1 MNRRMASAY
10 RFGIRS
16 KLLVFYAVMIVLVA
30 GVEIVTQTASFRTAQ
45 GFEDELDRYHTVH
58 RFRVAFSQHR
68 ALSERY
74 LRELAAEQAES
85 MRDGLLRLRQL
96 ATDVHPIG
104 GENQQYFFE
113 VQAAERGLDAYAP
126 LLASSVRKRL
136 SLQGDYYADFAK
148 ADRIAGYV
156 DGYLSN
162 LQSMLLEHGEA
173 DFKDQVARASGYRV
187 VTLLLLSFAG
197 VLSTIF
203 ALYFASSISVPIRR
217 LADAS
222 ARMAAGDLSVQPVE
236 VATGDEIETLARS
249 FNAMSRTVRE
259 RITDLREKA
268 LLEKRLHDEELI
280 VLNMEHA
287 LQEAQFINLQDQI
300 RPHFLFN
307 ALNTIARTALLEDA
321 EGTVKLAHGLGRL
334 MRYALA
340 DSGALVTVGE
350 ELSVLREYLSFQRIR
365 FGDRLAWRITSSP
378 DAEGIIV
385 PRLLLQPLVE
395 NAVRHGIEPK
405 EQGGTVIVAICP
417 RHGRLL
423 IRVIDTGVGIEPARL
438 GALRL
443 AMKADSQ
450 HQGTDHFGIGVA
462 NVTRRLMLRYP
473 GKAICRIAS
482 SPGRG
487 TVVHLS
493 IPLRIEDS
501 VDVQTADSR

>member
-1 MNRRMASAY
+1 MASAY

-16 KLLVFYAVMIVLVA
+16 KLLLFYAVMIVLVA

-45 GFEDELDRYHTVH
+45 EFEDELARYHTVH

-68 ALSERY
+68 ALAERY

-85 MRDGLLRLRQL
+85 MRDGLLRLGQL
-96 ATDVHPIG
+96 AADVHPIG
-104 GENQQYFFE
+104 GQNQQYFFE
-113 VQAAERGLDAYAP
+113 VQAAERGLAAYAP
-126 LLASSVRKRL
+126 LLESSVRKRL
-136 SLQGDYYADFAK
+136 SLQGDYYADFAR
-148 ADRIAGYV
+148 ADRIAVYV

-236 VATGDEIETLARS
+236 VATGDELETLARS

-259 RITDLREKA
+259 RISDLREKA

-280 VLNMEHA
+280 VLNMERA
-287 LQEAQFINLQDQI
+287 LKEAQFINLQDQI

-321 EGTVKLAHGLGRL
+321 SGTVRLAHGLGRL
-334 MRYALA
+334 LRYALA

-350 ELSVLREYLSFQRIR
+350 ELSVLREYLSFQQIR

-378 DAEGIIV
+378 EVEELVV
-385 PRLLLQPLVE
+385 PRLILQPLVE

-405 EQGGTVIVAICP
+405 EQGGAVIVSICT
-417 RHGRLL
+417 RCDRVVV
-423 IRVIDTGVGIEPARL
+423 RVIDTGVGIEPGRL
-438 GALRL
+438 AALRA
-443 AMKADSQ
+443 AMGADGQSQ
-450 HQGTDHFGIGVA
+450 GADGFGIGMA

-473 GKAICRIAS
+473 GAASCRIAS
-482 SPGRG
+482 SQGRG

-493 IPLRIEDS
+493 IPLRVEES
-501 VDVQTADSR
+501 ADVQTADSR